1 MSIQGVQVI
10 YRLRTTIRLFID
22 YRIGVDS
29 YNIYYSNIELGPYT
43 LLGSVANIASLV
55 PSTKGKIV
63 FEFHTDGL
71 VGWNDD
77 TRNYLKLAQVIGG
90 IEGILEGPLTILTR
104 TESIIPK
111 EFSVIY
117 GLNKD
122 SQKFIPVSVDP
133 TGKVMVV

>member
-10 YRLRTTIRLFID
+10 YRLRTTIRLFVD
-22 YRIGVDS
+22 YRSGVDS
-29 YNIYYSNIELGPYT
+29 FNFYYSNVEVGPYSS
-43 LLGSVANIASLV
+43 LGSVSNIASSV

-77 TRNYLKLAQVIGG
+77 TRNYIKLAPVVGG
-90 IEGILEGPLTILTR
+90 VEGIIEGPLMIPTR

-122 SQKFIPVSVDP
+122 SQKFIPISVDS
-133 TGKVMVV
+133 TGKVMTI

>member
-10 YRLRTTIRLFID
+10 YRLRTTIRLFVD
-22 YRIGVDS
+22 YRQGVDS
-29 YNIYYSNIELGPYT
+29 FNFYYSNVEVGPYSS
-43 LLGSVANIASLV
+43 LGSVSNIASLV
-55 PSTKGKIV
+55 PSTKGKVV
-63 FEFHTDGL
+63 FEFHTDSL

-77 TRNYLKLAQVIGG
+77 TRNYIKLASVVSGV
-90 IEGILEGPLTILTR
+90 EGVVEGPLMIPTR

-122 SQKFIPVSVDP
+122 SQKFIPISVDS
-133 TGKVMVV
+133 TGKVMTI